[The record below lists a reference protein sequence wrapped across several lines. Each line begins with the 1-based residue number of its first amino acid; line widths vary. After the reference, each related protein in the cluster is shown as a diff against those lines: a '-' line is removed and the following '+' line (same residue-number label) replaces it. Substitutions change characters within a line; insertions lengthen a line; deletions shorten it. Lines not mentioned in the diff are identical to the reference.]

1 MEKNLM
7 DTRHLIEQ
15 RHINAGGQR
24 LSRLAVAGQILLLG
38 ALYWGVYTLY
48 MVQKPVTGMPL
59 LPFLGHACVHG
70 EFATANSTAY

>member
-1 MEKNLM
+1 M

-15 RHINAGGQR
+15 RHINADGQR

-38 ALYWGVYTLY
+38 ALYWGVYTLD
-48 MVQKPVTGMPL
+48 MVQKPATGMPL
-59 LPFLGHACVHG
+59 LPFLGHAYVHG